1 MTKWDRLKERGEL
14 HYRNGDGPIQPI
26 DLMRSIGIF
35 KNFALGS
42 IIKYA
47 VRSRDID
54 GELFQRNM
62 SKVIHYAQ
70 LLMAEKEDK

>member
-1 MTKWDRLKERGEL
+1 MTKWRQLLASAGED
-14 HYRNGDGPIQPI
+14 HYKTSDIEPA
-26 DLMRSIGIF
+26 DLYRSTGMF
-35 KNFALGS
+35 KHFALCS

-54 GELFQRNM
+54 GPLFQRNM

-70 LLMAEKEDK
+70 LLMAEKED